1 MIRAVSVINYFIEMN
16 REKPFAGFFNICY
29 RRIETV
35 VPVIVHLRHTA
46 DFGRTAIVP
55 LKESAWI
62 I

>member
-1 MIRAVSVINYFIEMN
+1 MICAVSVVDHFIEMN

-35 VPVIVHLRHTA
+35 VPVIVHLCHTA
-46 DFGRTAIVP
+46 DFGWTAIIP